1 MQALKQQLRSH
12 GVSPTHQRLEIA
24 KVLFAQPA
32 HLSADQIYRQV
43 NSDGVRVS
51 KATVYNTLGLF
62 VARGLVRE
70 VLVDPSKVFY
80 DSNTTPHHHI
90 YNVASGALTDV
101 APTAVAIAKLPDAP
115 AGTVVD
121 GVDVIIRVRPE

>member
-1 MQALKQQLRSH
+1 MDTLTQKLREH
-12 GVSPTHQRLEIA
+12 RVSPTHQRLEIA
-24 KVLFAQPA
+24 KALFEAPA
-32 HLSADQIYRQV
+32 HLSADQVYRRV

-70 VLVDPSKVFY
+70 VLVDASKVFY
-80 DSNTTPHHHI
+80 DSNTKPHHHI
-90 YNVASGALTDV
+90 YNTASGELTDI
-101 APTAVAIAKLPDAP
+101 ATTEVAIASLPDAP
-115 AGTVVD
+115 VGTVLD